1 MSCSNERRRLGP
13 SESYERFKARARI
26 RKAQRKNA
34 KLTLDD
40 LMDAYKGLKSD
51 GKLSRMPQSQSRET
65 LVRTMQMIRQGT
77 YSPMATTKKLIRKPN
92 GGMRQLD
99 IPPEVDRVVAKAV
112 LQQIS
117 PIVDKQFDPR
127 SHGGRPGLGVPFTLA
142 MAAKAVAAGKVFV
155 VAADIK
161 DAFPSLPT
169 ESALACL
176 GKLLGSTNANLEL
189 AKVSVRGHLGHKQ
202 EFGIGQ
208 GSPLS
213 PLVFNCFMHE
223 WVDSTVPLESEVV
236 YVRYLDNFYAFGDEV
251 GRPLLL
257 MEAIKAELANHGM
270 TLNIDPVKDLKTEI
284 LPILGYQAKAHEGKI
299 KLVGS
304 KKALTQLAASLEEV
318 FNEPNPQLAGK
329 KAVDSW
335 ISSWALRD
343 HWEIED
349 SNLVNQLMEDFGL
362 DYKISHLETLKVME
376 STRKDWIS
384 KHSLDLP
391 LVQYAKRFLDFLEN
405 LEVNHSENSTGNKVK
420 ED

>member
-1 MSCSNERRRLGP
+1 
-13 SESYERFKARARI
+13 
-26 RKAQRKNA
+26 
-34 KLTLDD
+34 
-40 LMDAYKGLKSD
+40 
-51 GKLSRMPQSQSRET
+51 
-65 LVRTMQMIRQGT
+65 
-77 YSPMATTKKLIRKPN
+77 
-92 GGMRQLD
+92 
-99 IPPEVDRVVAKAV
+99 
-112 LQQIS
+112 
-117 PIVDKQFDPR
+117 
-127 SHGGRPGLGVPFTLA
+127 
-142 MAAKAVAAGKVFV
+142 
-155 VAADIK
+155 
-161 DAFPSLPT
+161 
-169 ESALACL
+169 
-176 GKLLGSTNANLEL
+176 
-189 AKVSVRGHLGHKQ
+189 
-202 EFGIGQ
+202 
-208 GSPLS
+208 
-213 PLVFNCFMHE
+213 MHE
-223 WVDSTVPLESEVV
+223 WVDSTVTLDSEVV
-236 YVRYLDNFYAFGDEV
+236 YVRYLDNLYAFGDEV

-391 LVQYAKRFLDFLEN
+391 LVQYAKRLDFLEN

-420 ED
+420 AD